1 MVSFNQ
7 SIYGITIG
15 NIGFFFIGILST
27 LIARH
32 ILLYIVKLKIIKLD
46 DVVISSITDPLG
58 YFILVQGLYI
68 SIMLLHLPDK
78 IGGLET
84 TSILYDAYVLIV
96 SFIALY
102 FVFRSIDILGLYISK
117 HKKGRI
123 GNLDAQLIPL
133 IVKSLRIIVIIIG
146 ILSILNNFGYNII
159 SLLTGL
165 GIGGLA
171 LALAA
176 QTTLSNLFGSIT
188 IFSDRHMRIG
198 DLIKIGETNG
208 TVEDV
213 GLRTTLIRRADQ
225 ALVTVPN
232 SQFINTEVI
241 NYSAMRKRQIEF
253 YLRIKYGTT
262 AKKIK
267 EVVDGIKKI
276 IEEDEKIEQPS
287 HIVRFSDFEESSLN
301 IYIYCFTKTTNLAE
315 FYAAKEELNL
325 KIMELLEKLGIE
337 IAVPSRTI
345 YFEQNNIERKG
356 KLKVKKKKNE
366 SNEMIKEKRL

>member
-1 MVSFNQ
+1 MILSDQ
-7 SIYGITIG
+7 IIYGISIENLG
-15 NIGFFFIGILST
+15 LFFIWILLT
-27 LIARH
+27 FIIRR

-46 DVVISSITDPLG
+46 ETVISAIIDPLG

-68 SIMLLHLPDK
+68 SIMYLHLPEK
-78 IGGLET
+78 IGQFET
-84 TSILYDAYVLIV
+84 ASMLYSAYVLII
-96 SFIALY
+96 SFIVLY
-102 FVFRSIDILGLYISK
+102 FIFRLIEIIGLYIRN
-117 HKKGRI
+117 HNKGRV
-123 GNLDAQLIPL
+123 GTLDVQLIPL
-133 IVKSLRIIVIIIG
+133 ITKSLQIIVITIG

-165 GIGGLA
+165 GLGGLA

-198 DLIKIGETNG
+198 DWVKIGETEG
-208 TVEDV
+208 IVEEV
-213 GLRTTLIRRADQ
+213 GLRTTLIRRVDQ

-241 NYSAMRKRQIEF
+241 NYSAMRKRKIEF
-253 YLRIKYGTT
+253 FLRIEYGTQ

-267 EVVDGIKKI
+267 EIVDGIKKI
-276 IEEDEKIEQPS
+276 IEEDEKLDQS
-287 HIVRFSDFEESSLN
+287 FHVVRFSDFEESSLN
-301 IYIYCFTKTTNLAE
+301 IFIYCFTRSTSMAE

-325 KIMELLEKLGIE
+325 KIMELLEELDVE

-345 YFEQNNIERKG
+345 RFEKNYDT
-356 KLKVKKKKNE
+356 VKN
-366 SNEMIKEKRL
+366 